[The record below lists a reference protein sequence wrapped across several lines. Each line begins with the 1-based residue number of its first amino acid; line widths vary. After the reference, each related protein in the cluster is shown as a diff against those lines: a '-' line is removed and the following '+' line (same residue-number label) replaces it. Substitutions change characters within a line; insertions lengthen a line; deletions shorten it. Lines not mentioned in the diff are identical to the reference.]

1 MGTDDL
7 RRMCLALP
15 YRERVLLEADLR
27 KANIEERKRPRAE
40 PRRAAVLLKIMEET
54 IGSPVLTGDR
64 KQAAVW
70 GRTMVAYQL
79 AIEGMPVC
87 EIARQMLKDHA
98 TVIFMR
104 RKMADALALPRAYS
118 DIIEIWD
125 RFQEKIGIC
134 SEGEE

>member
-40 PRRAAVLLKIMEET
+40 PRRAAILLKIMEDT
-54 IGSPVLTGDR
+54 VGFPVLTNDR
-64 KQAAVW
+64 KSAAVW

-79 AIEGMPVC
+79 SLEGMPVC
-87 EIARQMLKDHA
+87 EIAKQMLKDHS

-104 RKMADALALPRAYS
+104 RKMADALSLPDAYK

-125 RFQEKIGIC
+125 KFQENIAEKVV
-134 SEGEE
+134 

>member
-1 MGTDDL
+1 
-7 RRMCLALP
+7 
-15 YRERVLLEADLR
+15 
-27 KANIEERKRPRAE
+27 
-40 PRRAAVLLKIMEET
+40 MEDT
-54 IGSPVLTGDR
+54 VGFPVLTNDR
-64 KQAAVW
+64 KSAAVW

-87 EIARQMLKDHA
+87 EIARQLLKDHA

-134 SEGEE
+134 SEGKE

>member
-40 PRRAAVLLKIMEET
+40 PRRAAILLKIMEDT
-54 IGSPVLTGDR
+54 VGFPVLTNDR
-64 KQAAVW
+64 TSAAVW

-79 AIEGMPVC
+79 SLEGMPVC
-87 EIARQMLKDHA
+87 EIAKQMLKDHS

-104 RKMADALALPRAYS
+104 RKMADALSLPDAYK

-125 RFQEKIGIC
+125 KFQENIAEKVV
-134 SEGEE
+134 